1 MVLPEFEQQEIDLGI
16 DSSHQQSVS
25 QSASKSPHEI
35 LREAQAELRQKAR
48 LYATGGGIHFG
59 IPPEER
65 SSTKYWN
72 K

>member
-1 MVLPEFEQQEIDLGI
+1 MVLPEFEQQDIDLGI
-16 DSSHQQSVS
+16 DSSHQPSES
-25 QSASKSPHEI
+25 QSASKSPHG
-35 LREAQAELRQKAR
+35 LLSEALAELRQKSR

>member
-16 DSSHQQSVS
+16 DPSHQQSVS
-25 QSASKSPHEI
+25 QSASKSPHG
-35 LREAQAELRQKAR
+35 LLSEALAELRQKAR

>member
-16 DSSHQQSVS
+16 DSSHQQSVL
-25 QSASKSPHEI
+25 QSASKSSHEI
-35 LREAQAELRQKAR
+35 LREAQEELRQKAR
-48 LYATGGGIHFG
+48 LYATGGVIHFG